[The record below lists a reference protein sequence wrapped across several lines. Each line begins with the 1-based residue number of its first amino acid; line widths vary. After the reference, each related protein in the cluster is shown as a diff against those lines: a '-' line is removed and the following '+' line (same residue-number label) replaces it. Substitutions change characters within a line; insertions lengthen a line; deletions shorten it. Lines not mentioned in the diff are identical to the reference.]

1 MTFHFILTINVE
13 FNITKYP
20 DYLEIDLE
28 SGFSN
33 LKSSYS
39 DLSLNDEQKN
49 ISFDYESGENYITLK
64 LQKNKNI
71 EINF

>member
-39 DLSLNDEQKN
+39 DLSLNDE
-49 ISFDYESGENYITLK
+49 
-64 LQKNKNI
+64 
-71 EINF
+71 